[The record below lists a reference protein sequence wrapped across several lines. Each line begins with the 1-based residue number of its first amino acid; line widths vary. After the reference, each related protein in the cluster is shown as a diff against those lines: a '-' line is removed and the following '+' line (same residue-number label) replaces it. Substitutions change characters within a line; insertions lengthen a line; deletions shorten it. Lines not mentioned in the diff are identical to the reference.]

1 MRINLQQ
8 VSRAI
13 ILLVFVIFIV
23 RLHYTGDILKLIN
36 PKYELLSKTAAILF
50 LVLFVAQIK
59 RILDSDKHDH
69 ADHDH
74 HDGHNHDHGNAPF
87 TIRKLIS
94 YAIVILP
101 LFTGFFFP
109 MSTLDASIAANKGTM
124 LSLSNNTTSKADASV
139 EDEKT
144 APETEKTEESIEDE
158 VQQDDN
164 VADPNLYSNTIS
176 KEEHDILL
184 DELSEKSSIE
194 MNDQLYT
201 TYHQEINM
209 NAADY
214 VGKEIKVTGFVYKEE
229 SFSANQLV
237 LGRFII
243 THCVADAGVIG
254 FLTEMDVAEELDE
267 DTWVEAVGT
276 IYLQEYEGDLLPA
289 IKVTEWNVVEEPA
302 QPYLYPISINIT

>member
-23 RLHYTGDILKLIN
+23 RLHFTGDVLKLIN
-36 PKYELLSKTAAILF
+36 PKYIMLSKTAAILF

-59 RILDSDKHDH
+59 RILEYNHHDH
-69 ADHDH
+69 ADHDDH
-74 HDGHNHDHGNAPF
+74 HHDHGNAPF
-87 TIRKLIS
+87 TIRKFIS
-94 YAIVILP
+94 YAIVVLP

-124 LSLSNNTTSKADASV
+124 LSLSNNTSKVDVSEENV
-139 EDEKT
+139 TD
-144 APETEKTEESIEDE
+144 PETDSIEKGTNNQ

-176 KEEHDILL
+176 KEEHDTLIE
-184 DELSEKSSIE
+184 ELSEKSSIE

-209 NAADY
+209 NANDY

-254 FLTEMDVAEELDE
+254 FLTEMDIAEELDE

-302 QPYLYPISINIT
+302 QPYLYPISIKIT

>member
-36 PKYELLSKTAAILF
+36 PKYVMLSKTAAILF

-59 RILDSDKHDH
+59 RILESNKHDH
-69 ADHDH
+69 GEHDD
-74 HDGHNHDHGNAPF
+74 HDGHKHDHGNAPF
-87 TIRKLIS
+87 TIRKFIS

-124 LSLSNNTTSKADASV
+124 LSLSNNTSKADVSEENV
-139 EDEKT
+139 
-144 APETEKTEESIEDE
+144 TESEPESIEEGTSNE

-176 KEEHDILL
+176 KEEHDTLI
-184 DELSEKSSIE
+184 DELSERNSIE
-194 MNDQLYT
+194 MTDQLYT

-209 NAADY
+209 NADDF

-254 FLTEMDVAEELDE
+254 FLTEMDIAEELDE

-302 QPYLYPISINIT
+302 QPYLYPISIKIT

>member
-13 ILLVFVIFIV
+13 ILFVFVIFIV

-36 PKYELLSKTAAILF
+36 PKYLMLSKTAAILF
-50 LVLFVAQIK
+50 LVLFIAQIK
-59 RILDSDKHDH
+59 RILESDKHDH
-69 ADHDH
+69 ADHE
-74 HDGHNHDHGNAPF
+74 GHNHDHGNAPF
-87 TIRKLIS
+87 TFRKFIS

-109 MSTLDASIAANKGTM
+109 MSTLDASIAANKGAM
-124 LSLSNNTTSKADASV
+124 LSLSNNTSKVDDAI
-139 EDEKT
+139 EE
-144 APETEKTEESIEDE
+144 ETTEPDTESIEESTNNE

-176 KEEHDILL
+176 KEEHDKLI
-184 DELSEKSSIE
+184 DELSEQNSIE
-194 MNDQLYT
+194 MTDQLYT

-209 NAADY
+209 NADDY

-254 FLTEMDVAEELDE
+254 FLTEMDIAEELDE

-302 QPYLYPISINIT
+302 QPYLYPISIKIT